1 MTTKQKNDPIMEWI
15 QQAVQQL
22 QMLDPKHDLL
32 KFATG
37 ENPEQYEA
45 EAISLFNPNDDPDV
59 RIPVEYLA
67 AVEDAIQ
74 DLRES
79 QTADAET
86 SEKEAANA

>member
-15 QQAVQQL
+15 QQAVHQL
-22 QMLDPKHDLL
+22 QALDPEHDLL

-45 EAISLFNPNDDPDV
+45 EAIAMFNPNGDPDV
-59 RIPVEYLA
+59 EIGVEYLA

-74 DLRES
+74 DLRELA
-79 QTADAET
+79 TTDAEIP
-86 SEKEAANA
+86 EKEAANA